1 MKKFTSVLVALLL
14 AVSCFTFAV
23 NAEAATQIV
32 TIEAPADAIEVEPGQ
47 TYVPITWTI
56 TENQGWGAFKF
67 YVEFNGDVMAF
78 SKGGEIGYS
87 DEQGTFAF
95 FIDDARTY
103 RNNIGAVT
111 TNIFGIDQG
120 ADPTITKD
128 RSSFLVEGKS
138 NTADVTV
145 TGEFFTA
152 FVDIAANAP
161 AGTYKIKITT
171 DENNCSS
178 ILGPSVAKPS
188 ITWTEATI
196 VVKGDENVPT
206 TDERLGVAGA
216 QVRVAAG
223 EVVQGLRFI
232 STIEAELYDILA
244 EQNGLPTSAESTG
257 IGFGTVVLP
266 NKLLGDAELTKETTN
281 AKIVPAVKLYS
292 APKGDDTA
300 YKFTACLTGLTDQ
313 QYVTEYT
320 VRPYVTYVK
329 DGEEV
334 TVYGEQY
341 STSVFAVAEAA
352 YNGGK
357 ETQSVAEYLLNN
369 ILSKVDPNKYPA
381 DNWTGIYKP

>member
-1 MKKFTSVLVALLL
+1 MKKITSIAIALLL
-14 AVSCFTFAV
+14 LVSCFTFAV
-23 NAEAATQIV
+23 SAEVATQIV
-32 TIEAPADAIEVEPGQ
+32 TIEATEDSIEVEPGQ
-47 TYVPITWTI
+47 TYVPVTWAITKN
-56 TENQGWGAFKF
+56 EGWGAFKF
-67 YVEFNGDVMAF
+67 YVEFDGDVMAF

-145 TGEFFTA
+145 TGDFFTA
-152 FVDIAANAP
+152 FIDIADNAP

-178 ILGPSVAKPS
+178 ILGPTVAKPS

-196 VVKGDENVPT
+196 VVKGDNNAPVI
-206 TDERLGVAGA
+206 DERLGVEGA
-216 QVRVAAG
+216 QVRAAAG
-223 EVVQGLRFI
+223 EVKQGLRFI
-232 STIEAELYDILA
+232 STIEKDLYDVLKA
-244 EQNGLPTSAESTG
+244 QNAIPTSAESTG
-257 IGFGTVVLP
+257 VGFGTVVLP
-266 NKLLGDAELTKETTN
+266 KQMLGDAELTKETAN

-292 APKGDDTA
+292 APKGSETA
-300 YKFTACLTGLTDQ
+300 YKFTACLTGLVVE

-320 VRPYVTYVK
+320 VRPYVTYEK
-329 DGEEV
+329 DGEVV

-341 STSVFAVAEAA
+341 STTVFAVAEAA
-352 YNGGK
+352 YNSGK
-357 ETQSVAEYLLNN
+357 ETQSVSEYLLNN
-369 ILSKVDPNKYPA
+369 ILSKINPTKYPA
-381 DNWTGIYKP
+381 DSWTGIYKP